1 MYLFIYV
8 FIFWICSGCQWLRQN
23 VQGQV
28 SHVGQK
34 NGLAL
39 LRFRYVGAI
48 TKTFRFNSNK
58 FDVNVSTCDD
68 LMFII
73 YRTNI
78 SPMVIGEVVM

>member
-1 MYLFIYV
+1 M
-8 FIFWICSGCQWLRQN
+8 
-23 VQGQV
+23 QGQA

-39 LRFRYVGAI
+39 LRFRYVGAV
-48 TKTFRFNSNK
+48 TNTFRFNSNK
-58 FDVNVSTCDD
+58 FDVNVSMCEH

-78 SPMVIGEVVM
+78 SPMVIGEVIM